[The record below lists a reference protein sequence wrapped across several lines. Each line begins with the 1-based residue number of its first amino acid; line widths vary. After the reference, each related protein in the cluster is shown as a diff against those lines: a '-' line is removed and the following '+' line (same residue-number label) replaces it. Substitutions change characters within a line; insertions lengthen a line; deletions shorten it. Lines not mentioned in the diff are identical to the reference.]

1 MSHKKIPVLLTR
13 GLQGSGKHPT
23 NSLHKWIMHLSETV
37 KKVDSEHA
45 ERSLKERN
53 EVYSSIICRWYIGYF
68 HVSHPSGSLATQDHS
83 DYS

>member
-45 ERSLKERN
+45 E
-53 EVYSSIICRWYIGYF
+53 EVFEGEK
-68 HVSHPSGSLATQDHS
+68 
-83 DYS
+83 